1 MGVGSNLGLGLGLGL
16 GLAQQYNGN
25 SIVNVNGALLLL
37 LVHGLSIDGLHRAAY
52 SFWSLSPYQLLDLV
66 QLHQCQFNGPTWAQT
81 LTFPTSTSNH
91 TLIINGQIA

>member
-1 MGVGSNLGLGLGLGL
+1 MGVGSNLGLGLGL

-52 SFWSLSPYQLLDLV
+52 SFWSLRLINSWTWFNSTNANSMAQL
-66 QLHQCQFNGPTWAQT
+66 GPK
-81 LTFPTSTSNH
+81 L
-91 TLIINGQIA
+91 

>member
-37 LVHGLSIDGLHRAAY
+37 LVHGLSIDGQIGRAH
-52 SFWSLSPYQLLDLV
+52 V
-66 QLHQCQFNGPTWAQT
+66 
-81 LTFPTSTSNH
+81 
-91 TLIINGQIA
+91 